1 MSSETIFILIISII
15 AFGYFFGLFLDIL
28 NYKKLSPIQ
37 PPEADNIYDPEK
49 YANQYRYQR
58 TNFWFDFIEDSFGF
72 LVSLGM
78 LLFYGF
84 AFADSIVREYV
95 QDERGVVLLYFGLLF
110 FAFDIISLPFSI
122 YHTFVI
128 EAKFGFNKTT
138 VTTFIFDKIKSWF
151 LSAAIGIPIVLA
163 VFWFYSKTG
172 SMFWVYSFLL
182 FAFVMLFFS
191 LFFSNIIVPL
201 FNKQTPI
208 EEGELKN
215 AIKEFANKVGFSL
228 KNIYVIDGS
237 KRSSKANAYFTGV
250 GKKKR
255 IVLYD
260 TLIKE
265 METNEIVAVL
275 AHEIGHYKKKHFV
288 LGLSV
293 SLLQTGLMLFIL
305 SLFLD
310 NPLLSEAM
318 GLKIPSFHISII
330 AFGILYSPVSMV
342 LGLANNLVSRAN
354 EYAADE
360 FAAKNGQAHSL
371 IHALNKLTVNNLS
384 NLTPHS
390 AYVFFH
396 YSHPTVLQRRKRIL
410 SK

>member
-1 MSSETIFILIISII
+1 MSSVTIFIIIISIV
-15 AFGYFFGLFLDIL
+15 AFGYFFGLFLDVL
-28 NYKKLSPIQ
+28 NFRKLSPIQ
-37 PPEADNIYDPEK
+37 PPEAENIYDPDK

-58 TNFWFDFIEDSFGF
+58 TNFWFDFIQDSFGF
-72 LVSLGM
+72 LLSMGM
-78 LLFYGF
+78 FLFYGF
-84 AFADSIVREYV
+84 AFTDSLVREYV
-95 QDERGVVLLYFGLLF
+95 QDERAVVILYFGVLF
-110 FAFDIISLPFSI
+110 FAFDIISLPFTI

-138 VTTFIFDKIKSWF
+138 VKTFIFDKIKGWF
-151 LSAAIGIPIVLA
+151 LSAAIGIPIILA

-172 SMFWVYSFLL
+172 SMFWIYSFLL
-182 FAFVMLFFS
+182 FGFVMLFFS

-201 FNKQTPI
+201 FNKQTPL

-215 AIKEFANKVGFSL
+215 AIKDFANKVGFSL

-237 KRSSKANAYFTGV
+237 KRSSKANAYFTGI

-265 METNEIVAVL
+265 METHEIVAVL

-305 SLFLD
+305 SFFLD
-310 NPLLSEAM
+310 NPLLSEAL
-318 GLKIPSFHISII
+318 GVRIPSFHISMI
-330 AFGILYSPVSMV
+330 AFGILYSPVSMI
-342 LGLANNLVSRAN
+342 LGLGNNLVSRTN

-360 FAAKNGQAHSL
+360 FAAKNGQGQSL
-371 IHALNKLTVNNLS
+371 ILALKKLTVNNLS
-384 NLTPHS
+384 NLTPHNV
-390 AYVFFH
+390 YVFFH
-396 YSHPTVLQRRKRIL
+396 YSHPTVLQRIKRIL
-410 SK
+410 SL